1 MLLQLRRNHCTVSNT
16 SFSFTGE
23 SSLVI
28 RIDAESR
35 RSDVQSGLLT
45 ADFTFVARDATSN
58 SAVRVP
64 QLLVQGQSQQSE
76 WQMVQD
82 RVALR
87 KLRSNATTHD
97 HNSAI
102 ASALIE
108 QGRLLMELPGPYKSG
123 AMLSASTALENTF
136 VTQPQTRNMSGRVFG
151 GFLMKRAFELA
162 FSTAYMFSGCRYGQ
176 CFELVDWYWKPPSNV
191 CRPVLHAMGD
201 VSFRRPVNVGDMVRL
216 RSRVTHTKCCS
227 SSSPPLV
234 VVDITCNIIQP
245 ERVAMQVSNTFTFV
259 FAFPMQTALKV
270 VFPASPDEAA
280 VAVRSQNF
288 VLSVCNEQL

>member
-35 RSDVQSGLLT
+35 RSDAQSGLLT
-45 ADFTFVARDATSN
+45 ADFTFVARDAISN

-87 KLRSNATTHD
+87 KAQRAAAAHD
-97 HNSAI
+97 VRDCFSSA
-102 ASALIE
+102 ASALLE
-108 QGRLLMELPGPYKSG
+108 QGRLLTELPGPSKGS
-123 AMLSASTALENTF
+123 AILSAATALENTF

-162 FSTAYMFSGCRYGQ
+162 FSTAYMFSGCRFG
-176 CFELVDWYWKPPSNV
+176 
-191 CRPVLHAMGD
+191 
-201 VSFRRPVNVGDMVRL
+201 
-216 RSRVTHTKCCS
+216 
-227 SSSPPLV
+227 
-234 VVDITCNIIQP
+234 
-245 ERVAMQVSNTFTFV
+245 
-259 FAFPMQTALKV
+259 
-270 VFPASPDEAA
+270 
-280 VAVRSQNF
+280 
-288 VLSVCNEQL
+288 